1 MARNLRVGGGRVEL
15 QPAGSLATPDVTAS
29 GNPQVRGAIYPASA
43 TERTGHPRASPVHL
57 LFTDA
62 VRVRAELLRCEDASG
77 ARPNLPPR
85 TKRGVDDGFD
95 PPDLQSIAAFLRSSI
110 AARSVRWDQAAFD
123 DHRPALWG
131 ELRSGLAQA
140 RRRTRF
146 HSRSSAGQNQQNPHR
161 RLTVSRP
168 TRRIRGPRLTAV
180 NLCRLFGRT
189 EPRAAEQDRPSKD
202 WLWN

>member
-1 MARNLRVGGGRVEL
+1 
-15 QPAGSLATPDVTAS
+15 
-29 GNPQVRGAIYPASA
+29 
-43 TERTGHPRASPVHL
+43 
-57 LFTDA
+57 
-62 VRVRAELLRCEDASG
+62 
-77 ARPNLPPR
+77 
-85 TKRGVDDGFD
+85 
-95 PPDLQSIAAFLRSSI
+95 
-110 AARSVRWDQAAFD
+110 
-123 DHRPALWG
+123 
-131 ELRSGLAQA
+131 LAQA

-189 EPRAAEQDRPSKD
+189 EPRAAEQDRPSED

>member
-1 MARNLRVGGGRVEL
+1 MNASWQEDYFKALIRLRLLLPV
-15 QPAGSLATPDVTAS
+15 
-29 GNPQVRGAIYPASA
+29 NPKQAPKNAIGAILWLDENLAGLLLIEPRCLGKE
-43 TERTGHPRASPVHL
+43 ERTDEVI
-57 LFTDA
+57 
-62 VRVRAELLRCEDASG
+62 G
-77 ARPNLPPR
+77 ALTMDLIRPTFNP
-85 TKRGVDDGFD
+85 
-95 PPDLQSIAAFLRSSI
+95 IAAFLRSSI